1 MSNSIQRTAP
11 LSKPPAT
18 KALAPE
24 RDKPKP
30 PVAAPPTNPPKESEQ
45 EVGTKGRAGKSTS
58 VYFSN
63 GAHLEYLT
71 KLGEAFPKA
80 SVSSV
85 MSQLLAAFVKASQA
99 GKGGDNRVELTDVK
113 IYI

>member
-11 LSKPPAT
+11 LSKPPA
-18 KALAPE
+18 KGLAPE
-24 RDKPKP
+24 REKPKP
-30 PVAAPPTNPPKESEQ
+30 PALPPTNPPKEPE
-45 EVGTKGRAGKSTS
+45 GGNGGKGRAGKSTS

-71 KLGEAFPKA
+71 KLGETFPKA

-99 GKGGDNRVELTDVK
+99 GKGGDNRVELTDAK

>member
-11 LSKPPAT
+11 LSKPPA
-18 KALAPE
+18 AEGLAPKRE
-24 RDKPKP
+24 KPKP
-30 PVAAPPTNPPKESEQ
+30 PPPPTNPPKESEQ
-45 EVGTKGRAGKSTS
+45 EGGTKGRAGKSTS

-71 KLGEAFPKA
+71 KLGKTFPKA

-85 MSQLLAAFVKASQA
+85 MSQLLAAFVKASQT